1 MFISVCTAVP
11 LSAPCGIHVC
21 RTKKLFTRCG
31 ITGRTS
37 EPEQRLHVF
46 DSTDS
51 FGGTMDKKTKKQ
63 KEKIKHRAINWKLVS
78 EFCRGTAGHFILGTL
93 GIVFAALSAYCIPLI
108 TSFTIDYVLIG
119 YAEEGYSGGIAV
131 APWIERLIDS
141 IGGIPFLEQH
151 LYIMGIALIAATGV
165 NALSVYIRRSQIA
178 YGAETMSYNMRNR
191 LYSHL
196 ANVPYDYYKHISSGD
211 IIQRCTSDVDTIRR
225 FVTNQLL
232 EIIRTIV
239 MIVAAAII
247 MFTLNPK
254 LAAFSVMIMPFLAVA
269 SFVYFK
275 FVKDQFTLSD
285 EAEGKL
291 SAVIQENVSGMRV
304 VRAFGQQRSEFENFT
319 EKNAD
324 FRKKND
330 KLLMM
335 LAYYWGCTDGFGY
348 LQIGISLVA
357 GIILALRKEISV
369 GEMLVFSSYTS
380 MLVWPVRQL
389 GRTLADLGKASVSLG
404 RIDEILEVPTEKEPG
419 KALTPEIHG
428 DIEFR
433 HVDFGY
439 EDGQEVLKD
448 ITFTAKRGE
457 TVAILGSTGS
467 GKSSLVQLL
476 QRLYTCRS
484 GEILIDGVNIND
496 IERHHLRRNIG
507 IVLQEPFLYSRTIM
521 ENVRIVNP
529 DAAVEEVFD
538 AARVASVHDVIQS
551 FENGYDTVVGE
562 KGVTLSGGQKQRVAI
577 ARMLMQKA
585 PIIVLDDSMSA
596 VDTETDAAIRDA
608 LHSRRSSCTT
618 FIISHRITTLCRA
631 DKILVL
637 EGGRLV
643 QTGTHE
649 ELLKQDGLY
658 KRIADIQNLLEDELR
673 SEQEEN

>member
-1 MFISVCTAVP
+1 MENKISVHN
-11 LSAPCGIHVC
+11 L
-21 RTKKLFTRCG
+21 KKNF
-31 ITGRTS
+31 
-37 EPEQRLHVF
+37 
-46 DSTDS
+46 
-51 FGGTMDKKTKKQ
+51 
-63 KEKIKHRAINWKLVS
+63 
-78 EFCRGTAGHFILGTL
+78 
-93 GIVFAALSAYCIPLI
+93 
-108 TSFTIDYVLIG
+108 
-119 YAEEGYSGGIAV
+119 
-131 APWIERLIDS
+131 
-141 IGGIPFLEQH
+141 
-151 LYIMGIALIAATGV
+151 
-165 NALSVYIRRSQIA
+165 
-178 YGAETMSYNMRNR
+178 
-191 LYSHL
+191 
-196 ANVPYDYYKHISSGD
+196 
-211 IIQRCTSDVDTIRR
+211 
-225 FVTNQLL
+225 
-232 EIIRTIV
+232 
-239 MIVAAAII
+239 
-247 MFTLNPK
+247 
-254 LAAFSVMIMPFLAVA
+254 
-269 SFVYFK
+269 
-275 FVKDQFTLSD
+275 
-285 EAEGKL
+285 GKL
-291 SAVIQENVSGMRV
+291 
-304 VRAFGQQRSEFENFT
+304 
-319 EKNAD
+319 
-324 FRKKND
+324 
-330 KLLMM
+330 
-335 LAYYWGCTDGFGY
+335 
-348 LQIGISLVA
+348 
-357 GIILALRKEISV
+357 
-369 GEMLVFSSYTS
+369 
-380 MLVWPVRQL
+380 
-389 GRTLADLGKASVSLG
+389 
-404 RIDEILEVPTEKEPG
+404 
-419 KALTPEIHG
+419 
-428 DIEFR
+428 
-433 HVDFGY
+433 
-439 EDGQEVLKD
+439 EVLKD
-448 ITFTAKRGE
+448 ISFTAKRGE

-538 AARVASVHDVIQS
+538 ATRVASVHDVIQS